1 MCMFRLGSMTM
12 ISDTI
17 ILPRGTD
24 DQEPHSSVESS
35 THFVVLFKTTPLG
48 GSAAKAALWLPLMF
62 GQRIHAWKCPPPCKL
77 VVFEVHPDDAAR
89 HLPGYG
95 DPQRALG
102 DRTIILIT
110 P

>member
-1 MCMFRLGSMTM
+1 M

-17 ILPRGTD
+17 ILLRGPD

-35 THFVVLFKTTPLG
+35 TRFVVPFKTTPLG
-48 GSAAKAALWLPLMF
+48 GSAAMAALWLPLMF
-62 GQRIHAWKCPPPCKL
+62 GQRVHAWKCPLPSKL

-95 DPQRALG
+95 DPQRALR
-102 DRTIILIT
+102 DRTILWYT
-110 P
+110 VML

>member
-1 MCMFRLGSMTM
+1 M

-17 ILPRGTD
+17 ILLRSPD
-24 DQEPHSSVESS
+24 DQEPHSLVGSS
-35 THFVVLFKTTPLG
+35 IHFVVPFKTTPLG

-62 GQRIHAWKCPPPCKL
+62 GQHIHGWKCPLPSKL
-77 VVFEVHPDDAAR
+77 VVFEVRPGDAAR

-95 DPQRALG
+95 DPQRALR
-102 DRTIILIT
+102 DSLMIPVI